1 MDRDAFTE
9 SSVERLKL
17 RDENKRLVCRAL
29 QRLQRVCMNSMVLLL
44 LLLLLFRCRRCRRR
58 RRVMC
63 EVTGRFRRLKP
74 RHTLSC
80 SRLRVHVFHPSS
92 MPLDDGA

>member
-29 QRLQRVCMNSMVLLL
+29 QRLQRVCMNSMVV
-44 LLLLLFRCRRCRRR
+44 LLLFRCCCF
-58 RRVMC
+58 V
-63 EVTGRFRRLKP
+63 V
-74 RHTLSC
+74 
-80 SRLRVHVFHPSS
+80 VV
-92 MPLDDGA
+92 AVVVVV

>member
-29 QRLQRVCMNSMVLLL
+29 QRLQRVCMNSMVVV

-63 EVTGRFRRLKP
+63 DVTGRFRRL
-74 RHTLSC
+74 
-80 SRLRVHVFHPSS
+80 
-92 MPLDDGA
+92 

>member
-29 QRLQRVCMNSMVLLL
+29 QRLQRVCMNSMVVLL

-63 EVTGRFRRLKP
+63 DVTGRFRRL
-74 RHTLSC
+74 
-80 SRLRVHVFHPSS
+80 
-92 MPLDDGA
+92 